1 LLGGLRSATLKLV
14 AAASRGDATGATPLA
29 YTLRDTI
36 ADAEQAVGVYVA
48 YRPQRLIFEN
58 AADHP
63 TQLVESAAM
72 ASVAL
77 PAPNYVPQLPA
88 KVVRGHVLSRAQL
101 ETLVHALDATSSDL
115 PGRYRVPERGLEL
128 VPDADGGIYRCGFF
142 LGDGTGAGKGRQ
154 LASIL
159 LDQWLRG
166 NRRHLW
172 ISESNA
178 LIEDARRDWQALGG
192 IALDI
197 QPSPRS
203 SPRLESGRLMA
214 SFASYATLRSGTG
227 EKTRL
232 QQLLEWLTPDFDG
245 VILFDEAHAMGG
257 VAGGEGRF
265 GATKGSQQGI
275 VGVELQNR
283 LPRARVIYASATGA
297 SDVNN
302 LAYATRLGLWGEG
315 TAFPDRTSFIARIR
329 EGGIAAMEL
338 VARELKA
345 MGVYTAR
352 ALSYAGVEY
361 DILEHALT
369 PRQIADFDA
378 YADAWAILCAAAH
391 KIAYRE
397 EAIMRRNAA

>member
-1 LLGGLRSATLKLV
+1 M
-14 AAASRGDATGATPLA
+14 AAR
-29 YTLRDTI
+29 
-36 ADAEQAVGVYVA
+36 
-48 YRPQRLIFEN
+48 
-58 AADHP
+58 
-63 TQLVESAAM
+63 
-72 ASVAL
+72 
-77 PAPNYVPQLPA
+77 APPP
-88 KVVRGHVLSRAQL
+88 S
-101 ETLVHALDATSSDL
+101 
-115 PGRYRVPERGLEL
+115 
-128 VPDADGGIYRCGFF
+128 
-142 LGDGTGAGKGRQ
+142 
-154 LASIL
+154 
-159 LDQWLRG
+159 LDQR
-166 NRRHLW
+166 
-172 ISESNA
+172 EQC

-197 QPSPRS
+197 QSLSKIKPEAKIRQADGI
-203 SPRLESGRLMA
+203 L
-214 SFASYATLRSGTG
+214 FASYATLRSGSG

-283 LPRARVIYASATGA
+283 LPRARVIYGSATGA

>member
-1 LLGGLRSATLKLV
+1 L
-14 AAASRGDATGATPLA
+14 SRG
-29 YTLRDTI
+29 I
-36 ADAEQAVGVYVA
+36 WV
-48 YRPQRLIFEN
+48 
-58 AADHP
+58 
-63 TQLVESAAM
+63 
-72 ASVAL
+72 
-77 PAPNYVPQLPA
+77 
-88 KVVRGHVLSRAQL
+88 
-101 ETLVHALDATSSDL
+101 
-115 PGRYRVPERGLEL
+115 
-128 VPDADGGIYRCGFF
+128 
-142 LGDGTGAGKGRQ
+142 
-154 LASIL
+154 
-159 LDQWLRG
+159 
-166 NRRHLW
+166 
-172 ISESNA
+172 SESNA

-192 IALDI
+192 MALDI
-197 QPSPRS
+197 QPLSKIKPDARIAQS
-203 SPRLESGRLMA
+203 DGIL
-214 SFASYATLRSGTG
+214 FASYATLRSGTG
-227 EKTRL
+227 DKTRL
-232 QQLLEWLTPDFDG
+232 QQLLEWLGPDFEG

-283 LPRARVIYASATGA
+283 LPRAHVIYASATGA

-302 LAYATRLGLWGEG
+302 LAYAVRLGLWGEG

-378 YADAWAILCAAAH
+378 YADTWAILCAAAH
-391 KIAYRE
+391 KIAYHE
-397 EAIMRRNAA
+397 VAIMRRNAARARKIARLIAASFTLNHKVSSQAIRLASRFQDGGWLLVVGTSTCSSAFLLVSRLACA